1 VQLLADSD
9 FAIKTGE
16 IFSRV
21 GSVSVNAINDCD
33 ANNRQTLTL
42 KEAASF
48 ASLVAAHHVNVAT
61 RNLKQ
66 VDLKVLL
73 EQVLLSDRETAE
85 I

>member
-9 FAIKTGE
+9 FATKTGE

-33 ANNRQTLTL
+33 ANNQQTPAL
-42 KEAASF
+42 KEAANF
-48 ASLVAAHHVNVAT
+48 ASLVAAHHVN
-61 RNLKQ
+61 
-66 VDLKVLL
+66 
-73 EQVLLSDRETAE
+73 